1 MINRRG
7 RGPNA
12 GKGGRGRGISVVETG
27 MEQEYVDKAAGRGG
41 RGGRTAV
48 RFGRG
53 GYRT

>member
-27 MEQEYVDKAAGRGG
+27 MEQEYVDELHGLSHRLD
-41 RGGRTAV
+41 
-48 RFGRG
+48 
-53 GYRT
+53 